1 MSPAKPDHSTLQAIG
16 ATLDALM
23 SEESATNIAGVLGCA
38 ISTVTR
44 RNEADKLR
52 SYPFADGL
60 IVTREY
66 RREFPALH
74 QRVCEYLSPEAHS
87 STSHLSIGDR
97 AEVAMRACAAAL
109 EELIPL
115 ARLIPTTEAER
126 SRTYRCL
133 AEVIRDAQKLRNA
146 MDSEAA
152 KRDQGVR

>member
-1 MSPAKPDHSTLQAIG
+1 MSPAKPDPVTLQGLGLA
-16 ATLDALM
+16 LDALM
-23 SEESATNIAGVLGCA
+23 AEESATAIADVLGCA
-38 ISTVTR
+38 VSTVTR

-66 RREFPALH
+66 RREFPGLH
-74 QRVCEYLSPEAHS
+74 QRVTEYLSPEIRS

-97 AEVAMRACAAAL
+97 AEAAMRACAATL

-115 ARLIPTTEAER
+115 TRLIPTTESER

-133 AEVIRDAQKLRNA
+133 AEVIRDAQKLRNE
-146 MDSEAA
+146 MDREAA
-152 KRDQGVR
+152 KRGGRSF